1 MMIMYGIPNCDTIK
15 KARTFLNG
23 NNVKYEFH
31 DYKKQGISP
40 ALLKHWCK
48 TLGYENILNRR
59 GTTWRKLDDDT
70 KSNLDEENAILLMQE
85 SPSMI
90 KRPLLDT
97 GDKLVLGFN
106 QSEYE
111 SLL

>member
-1 MMIMYGIPNCDTIK
+1 MI
-15 KARTFLNG
+15 
-23 NNVKYEFH
+23 
-31 DYKKQGISP
+31 
-40 ALLKHWCK
+40 
-48 TLGYENILNRR
+48 
-59 GTTWRKLDDDT
+59 
-70 KSNLDEENAILLMQE
+70 EENAILLMQE
-85 SPSMI
+85 LPSMI